1 MHETALTLDA
11 LFAELD
17 TYAERIPLDE
27 LVARLGRLQI
37 TRRDVERVA
46 RFSPVRYVRNL
57 LRVGRSYQALV
68 LCWSAG
74 QRSPI
79 HDHRGS
85 SCGVR
90 VITGTAIE
98 TIFERTAAG
107 AVFAT
112 ESHALHEGGCC
123 GSQDSDL
130 HQVSNLAEDGSDLIT
145 LHIYSPPLLRMGV
158 YSLTDNEVREM
169 CDPVLGMM
177 DGAGI

>member
-1 MHETALTLDA
+1 MPATTLTLEQ

-17 TYAERIPLDE
+17 QYRGRIPLDE
-27 LVARLGRLQI
+27 LVARLERLELCRADI
-37 TRRDVERVA
+37 EHVA
-46 RFSPVRYVRNL
+46 RFSSTRYVRNL
-57 LRVGRSYQALV
+57 LREGSAYQALV
-68 LCWSAG
+68 LCWRAG

-90 VITGTAIE
+90 VICGSLLE
-98 TIFERTAAG
+98 TIFDRAADG
-107 AVFAT
+107 SVFAT
-112 ESHALHEGGCC
+112 TSHSLEAGQCC

-130 HQVSNLAEDGSDLIT
+130 HQVSNLPDDQSDLIT

-158 YSLTDNEVREM
+158 YSLTDREVREF
-169 CDPVLGMM
+169 CDPIMGLM